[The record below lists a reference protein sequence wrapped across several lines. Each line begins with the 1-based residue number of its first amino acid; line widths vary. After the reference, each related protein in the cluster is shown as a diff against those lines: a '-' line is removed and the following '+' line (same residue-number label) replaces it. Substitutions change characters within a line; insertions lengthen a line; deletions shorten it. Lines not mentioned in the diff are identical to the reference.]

1 MKKRALIT
9 GFTGQDGSY
18 LAELL
23 LEEGYD
29 VYGLVRRT
37 SHDALGRVA
46 HLVDQVQLVE
56 GDLSDS
62 ASIDVAIK
70 ESQPHEVYNL
80 GAQSYVATSWNQPIL
95 TADVTG
101 VGAARVLTAIR
112 NHREDAKFYQA
123 SSSEM
128 WGNPGKPP
136 PHNEETKFH
145 PRSPYAV
152 AKVYAHHLTINFR
165 ESFDMFACAGI
176 CCNHEGP
183 RRGQEFVTR
192 KIARAVA
199 RISKGLQ
206 ESLALGNLEARR
218 DWGHARDYVRAMWLM
233 LQQDAP
239 DDYVI
244 ATGNAHSVQDFV
256 MRAFDIVG
264 ISDWANYVRVDS
276 KFIRPAETMHLC
288 GDYSKAARAL
298 GWEPQITFDGLVEE
312 MVRSELE
319 VLA

>member
-1 MKKRALIT
+1 MKKALIT

-23 LEEGYD
+23 LEYGYE

-46 HLVDQVQLVE
+46 HLIDHPRVTLVE

-62 ASIDVAIK
+62 ASIDQAVK
-70 ESQPHEVYNL
+70 ESHPDEVYNL

-112 NHREDAKFYQA
+112 NQHPAARFYQA

-128 WGNPGKPP
+128 WGTSGTPP
-136 PHNEETKFH
+136 YNEETKFH

-152 AKVYAHHLTINFR
+152 AKVYAHHITINFR
-165 ESFDMFACAGI
+165 ESFGLFACAGI
-176 CCNHEGP
+176 CGNHEGP

-199 RISKGLQ
+199 RIKKGLQ
-206 ESLALGNLEARR
+206 DKLLLGNLDAAR
-218 DWGHARDYVRAMWLM
+218 DWGHARDYVKAMWMM
-233 LQQDAP
+233 LQQDDP
-239 DDYVI
+239 DDFVI
-244 ATGNAHSVQDFV
+244 ATGNAHTVREFV
-256 MRAFDIVG
+256 ELAFDVVG
-264 ISDWANYVRVDS
+264 IPDWERFVGTDPR
-276 KFIRPAETMHLC
+276 FMRPAETMKLC
-288 GDYSKAARAL
+288 GDYSKARREL
-298 GWEPQITFDGLVEE
+298 GWEPRVTFEELVRE
-312 MVRSELE
+312 MVESELQA
-319 VLA
+319 LG